1 MENLFFQKNPLQ
13 DFLSSLNAL
22 ISTKPVLYL
31 KILQTTT
38 TLDIDTDWTDEL
50 GANLEE
56 ELEECDEY
64 GSSEVHPFKMS
75 RCSIEEH
82 NILKG

>member
-1 MENLFFQKNPLQ
+1 M
-13 DFLSSLNAL
+13 A
-22 ISTKPVLYL
+22 
-31 KILQTTT
+31 T

-56 ELEECDEY
+56 ELEECDED
-64 GSSEVHPFKMS
+64 GNSEVHPFTMS